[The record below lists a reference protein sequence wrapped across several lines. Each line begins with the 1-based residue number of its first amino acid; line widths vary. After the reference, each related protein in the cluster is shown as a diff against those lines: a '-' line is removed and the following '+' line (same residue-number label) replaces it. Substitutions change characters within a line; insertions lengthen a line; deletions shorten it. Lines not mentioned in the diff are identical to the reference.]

1 MRSGDSYRLKAGDNR
16 YLCENFKMFRYRMHG
31 RLMAFLIIPFIISS
45 CSHNNV
51 TIDDSLSKYFDSAG
65 LSGSFGLFDNTQ
77 GHFTIY
83 NLPRYRDSTYLPAG
97 TFDIVSS
104 LVGIQTGGVK
114 DDSSLILLAGD
125 SGDHQLTLNGAFR
138 NSNEEAFGALERRIG
153 RDTLKKWVDSL
164 GYGNKDL
171 GGPVDSFRMDDRL
184 RITADEELG
193 LVKKLYF
200 DQLPFFQRT
209 QRIVRG
215 MMLMESNSNYRLSE
229 TDGWGRAR
237 DGHTIGWVL
246 GWIEENKHPYFFV
259 LNFESAAAIDMNR
272 KGRILLWVIL
282 KQMGFFEGKK

>member
-1 MRSGDSYRLKAGDNR
+1 MT
-16 YLCENFKMFRYRMHG
+16 G
-31 RLMAFLIIPFIISS
+31 RPVVFLVILFIISS
-45 CSHNNV
+45 CSRNNV

-65 LSGSFGLFDNTQ
+65 VSGSFGLFDNTL

-83 NLPRYRDSTYLPAG
+83 NLPRYRDSAYMPAG

-104 LVGIQTGGVK
+104 LVGIQTGVVK
-114 DDSSLILLAGD
+114 DDSSVDPLPAGG
-125 SGDHQLTLNGAFR
+125 SGDHPLTLKEAFR
-138 NSNEEAFGALERRIG
+138 NSGEEAFGALERRIG

-171 GGPVDSFRMDDRL
+171 SEPVDSFRMDDQL

-215 MMLMESNSNYRLSE
+215 MMLMESNSNYQLSYE
-229 TDGWGRAR
+229 TCLGRAR
-237 DGHTIGWVL
+237 DGRFIGWVV

-259 LNFESAAAIDMNR
+259 LNLGSGDLRAVMPDVRMAILRN
-272 KGRILLWVIL
+272 IL
-282 KQMGFFEGKK
+282 KQLGFFEGKK